1 MLRHL
6 CAALASAAAILSGA
20 PAKAEPLQPTTA
32 KWNFN
37 FGTTQ
42 CIASRSYANGAEP
55 LTLLIVPSLNGAT
68 YRILVAGKY
77 HVSELASEEAGTVD
91 FGDGPIKT
99 SVLFYQTPDRSADV
113 HQFRISAAEIARGRS
128 ASDLTLHMAT
138 SSDLTFAVSGMGG
151 VLDALQDCTAKLQIY
166 WNMGADESGRFSKPA
181 RGDLR
186 SVFAKINYPPVA
198 YRHWEEGKGDYLLLI
213 DQTGKV
219 AGCDVLTPTGV
230 PILDAAACAT
240 IQDKAK
246 FTPALD
252 EAGKPVRSAVVTPS
266 INFSLL

>member
-6 CAALASAAAILSGA
+6 CAALASAAAVLSGA
-20 PAKAEPLQPTTA
+20 PAKSQPLQPTTP
-32 KWNFN
+32 KWSFN
-37 FGTTQ
+37 FGSTQ
-42 CIASRSYANGAEP
+42 CIASRSYANAAEP

-68 YRILVAGKY
+68 YRLLVAGKY

-91 FGDGPIKT
+91 FGDGPTK
-99 SVLFYQTPDRSADV
+99 SWVLFYQTPDRSADV
-113 HQFRISAAEIARGRS
+113 HQFRIPAAEMARARS
-128 ASDLTLHMAT
+128 ATSLTVHMAT
-138 SSDLTFAVSGMGG
+138 SSDMTFAISDMGE
-151 VLDALQDCTAKLQIY
+151 VLDSLQACTAKLQAF
-166 WNMGADESGRFSKPA
+166 WNIVAGESGKVSRLP

-198 YRHWEEGKGDYLLLI
+198 YRRWEQGKGDYLLLI
-213 DQTGKV
+213 DETGKV
-219 AGCDVLTPTGV
+219 AGCDVLIPTGV

-252 EAGKPVRSAVVTPS
+252 KSGKPVRSFFITPP
-266 INFSLL
+266 INFQLF

>member
-6 CAALASAAAILSGA
+6 FAALASAAALLSGA
-20 PAKAEPLQPTTA
+20 QTKAEPLEPATP

-42 CIASRSYANGAEP
+42 CIASRSYANAADS
-55 LTLLIVPSLNGAT
+55 LTLLIVASPDGDT

-77 HVSELASEEAGTVD
+77 HVSELAAEEGGTVD
-91 FGDGPIKT
+91 FGGGPVKT
-99 SVLFYQTPDRSADV
+99 WVLFYQTPDRSADV
-113 HQFRISAAEIARGRS
+113 HQFRISAAEMAQARS
-128 ASDLTLHMAT
+128 AASVTLHMAT
-138 SSDLTFAVSGMGG
+138 SSDVTFALSGMGD
-151 VLDALQDCTAKLQIY
+151 VLKALQGCTAKLQSY
-166 WNMGADESGRFSKPA
+166 WNMGADKSGEFSRLA
-181 RGDLR
+181 HGDLR
-186 SVFAKINYPPVA
+186 SVFAKMSYPPVA
-198 YRHWEEGKGDYLLLI
+198 YRHREEGKGDYLLLI
-213 DQTGKV
+213 DETGMV

-252 EAGKPVRSAVVTPS
+252 KAGRPVRSTVVTPLIS
-266 INFSLL
+266 FSLR